1 MSLFKIPVTEDFQQ
15 NLEYLFALKVREALL
30 RESCNE
36 IFSSENLCIRKGA
49 AKAKYFDN
57 SVPKEQTWITR
68 SISPLLWNEIT
79 KIENETYTLYL

>member
-36 IFSSENLCIRKGA
+36 IFSGNLYIRKGA
-49 AKAKYFDN
+49 AKVKYFDN
-57 SVPKEQTWITR
+57 SVPKEQT
-68 SISPLLWNEIT
+68 
-79 KIENETYTLYL
+79 